1 MSHECQKIKTEP
13 NFYVADNKGYLMDQ
27 LIIQSD
33 CEIPT
38 APKGVKAPNQCLTDF
53 FPFVLKRPNSFK
65 LCRTSRLTRK
75 KSRETEP
82 LLIHTTDR

>member
-1 MSHECQKIKTEP
+1 MPKIKTEP

-38 APKGVKAPNQCLTDF
+38 APKGVKAPSNQCLTDF
-53 FPFVLKRPNSFK
+53 FPFALKRPTHLNSVDFNVNK
-65 LCRTSRLTRK
+65 EK
-75 KSRETEP
+75 VQGN
-82 LLIHTTDR
+82 